1 MPVNPIGRLRVL
13 TAGSMSAN
21 AMLRVG
27 EGYRA
32 LGVASCILV
41 AADTMGPLIAISKR
55 SLTPLTVF
63 WLLY

>member
-27 EGYRA
+27 EATGRWESTAVYLLLR
-32 LGVASCILV
+32 
-41 AADTMGPLIAISKR
+41 DTHGPLSPYP
-55 SLTPLTVF
+55 SVL
-63 WLLY
+63 